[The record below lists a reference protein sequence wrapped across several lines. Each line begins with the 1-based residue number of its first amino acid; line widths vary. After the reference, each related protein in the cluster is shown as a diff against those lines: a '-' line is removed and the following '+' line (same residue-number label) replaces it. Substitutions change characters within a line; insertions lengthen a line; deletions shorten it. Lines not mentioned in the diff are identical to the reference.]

1 MMTNVNGEIN
11 INNNIVVDNCNSSNI
26 KDKFLSRKLYQLA
39 IAHANSIDHEKF
51 YTYKTIAYNG
61 KISEKI
67 KNLLNKYD
75 INIIFGTSYS

>member
-1 MMTNVNGEIN
+1 MTNVNGEIN
-11 INNNIVVDNCNSSNI
+11 INNNIVVDNGNNSNI

-39 IAHANSIDHEKF
+39 IAHANSIDHEKSS
-51 YTYKTIAYNG
+51 TYKTIAYNG

-75 INIIFGTSYS
+75 INIILGTSYS